1 MNYRLFW
8 SPEADQEIELIVKN
22 QNRFQQLLGDTI
34 RSINQQLV
42 TDPLDFSESRP
53 DGVRIGFKDP
63 LAFYYE
69 VLEDVRTVILLTIW
83 RIDRR

>member
-1 MNYRLFW
+1 MKYRLFW

-22 QNRFQQLLGDTI
+22 ESRFQQLLGETI

-42 TDPLDFSESRP
+42 TEPWDFGESRP
-53 DGVRIGFKDP
+53 DGTRIGFKEP

-83 RIDRR
+83 RTNRR